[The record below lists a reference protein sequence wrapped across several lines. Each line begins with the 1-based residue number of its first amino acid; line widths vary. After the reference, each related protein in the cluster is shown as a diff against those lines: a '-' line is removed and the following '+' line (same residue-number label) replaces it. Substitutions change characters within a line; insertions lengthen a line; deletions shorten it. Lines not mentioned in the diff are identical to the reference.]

1 MVEQDDVLVR
11 TTATPGWAAAESG
24 RAVVV
29 IAKDLTP
36 ELIAEGLVREVVHVI
51 QTQRKALD
59 LDFTDRI
66 ELVFATESADLRTA
80 LEQHR
85 HYIESE
91 TLAASVHFG
100 TPPAGAEP
108 HDIDGH
114 PLAISITKSETVP
127 ATKSR

>member
-1 MVEQDDVLVR
+1 
-11 TTATPGWAAAESG
+11 
-24 RAVVV
+24 VVV

-36 ELIAEGLVREVVHVI
+36 ELVAEGLAREVVHVI

-66 ELVFATESADLRTA
+66 DMLFATESADLRAA
-80 LEQHR
+80 LGR
-85 HYIESE
+85 HLGYIESE

-114 PLAISITKSETVP
+114 PLAISITKSNTVP
-127 ATKSR
+127 ATKSGSSA